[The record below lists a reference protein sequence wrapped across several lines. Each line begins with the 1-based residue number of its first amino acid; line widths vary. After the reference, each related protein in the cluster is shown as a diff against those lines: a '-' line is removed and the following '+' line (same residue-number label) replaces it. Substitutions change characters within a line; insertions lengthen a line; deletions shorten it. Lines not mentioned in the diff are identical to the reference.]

1 MSHTVDCQQYDPM
14 SPTLAPTWRWLGP
27 SFGTHTHKHP
37 YVQEFETLFR
47 ICAAMLCLSRIPEKG
62 LNWAL
67 LVANKQGLNMEKRVY
82 SLFRKKKKK
91 KKKHV
96 MSFPRS
102 RLKIPLHRVQKPS
115 RALHKVRLNGKQTL
129 CAGKLS
135 PESKDR
141 TDRAEHQSST
151 WPNNAAGHRQRTTRW
166 ASRSEQFRATLT
178 T

>member
-1 MSHTVDCQQYDPM
+1 MAWTQNGGLV
-14 SPTLAPTWRWLGP
+14 LAH
-27 SFGTHTHKHP
+27 THTHKHP
-37 YVQEFETLFR
+37 YVQEFEALFR

-82 SLFRKKKKK
+82 SLFRKKKTC
-91 KKKHV
+91 HV
-96 MSFPRS
+96 MSFSRS

-115 RALHKVRLNGKQTL
+115 RALHKVRLNGKHTL

-151 WPNNAAGHRQRTTRW
+151 
-166 ASRSEQFRATLT
+166 
-178 T
+178 